1 MTVLL
6 FMLTCRPQAGMS
18 VFLFLFVVFRV
29 ATEEA
34 GVGSIEEGSGSRASS
49 PLFHVSVFSPPH
61 LSRPVDEE
69 RSDDNVELMVPGKL
83 RFGNVSRTE
92 QVKEKFFSSFSS
104 CEKRSVCPGAST
116 VNTRIPRFLLAHLLL
131 LPC

>member
-1 MTVLL
+1 M
-6 FMLTCRPQAGMS
+6 MTCRPQAGMP

-92 QVKEKFFSSFSS
+92 QVKKKFF
-104 CEKRSVCPGAST
+104 
-116 VNTRIPRFLLAHLLL
+116 H
-131 LPC
+131 